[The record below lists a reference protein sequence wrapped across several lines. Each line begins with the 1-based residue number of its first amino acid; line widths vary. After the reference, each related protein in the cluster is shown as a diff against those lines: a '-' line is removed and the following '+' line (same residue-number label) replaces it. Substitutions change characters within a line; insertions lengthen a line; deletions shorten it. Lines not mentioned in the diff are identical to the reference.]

1 MANDTSIND
10 DDLKLDSLE
19 DLEAEALKELNAD
32 DNDNDDNDNKSNND
46 ENEDQDKDDES
57 EDNHDDKD
65 NDNDDDAADD
75 NDDKSENKDEDK
87 VEFKPIEFEI
97 AGQKIILKTEEE
109 LRAMLSRGAESLSK
123 QDNSLGLEKTIIEQ
137 GKITAEDLKLLV
149 DAKNGDPKAIAKLA
163 ANSKIDILEVEAD
176 DADKYVPTFEPVV
189 ISDTEKVAREIA
201 SDTAHA
207 EVFTRIASG
216 LPNDFKQAIMS
227 NAGDLKTFSEH
238 IKSGLA
244 QQIIPEAMKLVY
256 TQNISF
262 SDAYVKVGQEL
273 VATKPAQK
281 KEERTLT
288 DREKELRKK
297 ASENA
302 GNGNQQS
309 KKALTVDDIANM
321 PIEEFEKLTAED
333 LE

>member
-1 MANDTSIND
+1 MAIGNNEEEVE
-10 DDLKLDSLE
+10 LELDSLE
-19 DLEAEALKELNAD
+19 SLEAEALKELEQED
-32 DNDNDDNDNKSNND
+32 ETIEDEQDNDLEDNAEEEDNN
-46 ENEDQDKDDES
+46 S
-57 EDNHDDKD
+57 EDKQEDDKK
-65 NDNDDDAADD
+65 
-75 NDDKSENKDEDK
+75 DKIDEQKEEIKPD
-87 VEFKPIEFEI
+87 FKPIEFEI
-97 AGQKIILKTEEE
+97 AGQKIVLNSEEE
-109 LRAMLSRGAESLSK
+109 LRAMLSKGAESLSK